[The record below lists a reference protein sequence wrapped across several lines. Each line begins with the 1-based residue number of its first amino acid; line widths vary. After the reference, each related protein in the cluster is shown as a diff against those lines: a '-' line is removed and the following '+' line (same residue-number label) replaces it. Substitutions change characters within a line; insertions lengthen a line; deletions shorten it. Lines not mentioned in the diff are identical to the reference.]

1 MMFTIIC
8 SITLLI
14 LQIVFWPSN
23 ILNEE
28 LIKQFEL
35 YYNSPVIM
43 DISINCDNKSN
54 NILGYFGG
62 IPEGRTYTE
71 TPTESCS
78 ANPMNFFIGKCK
90 ENPWSNYDICEKL
103 GEVNIW
109 YDKKNVSQ

>member
-1 MMFTIIC
+1 MKNFLISFFFMMFTIIC
-8 SITLLI
+8 SITLLT

-54 NILGYFGG
+54 NILGYLEEFQ
-62 IPEGRTYTE
+62 
-71 TPTESCS
+71 
-78 ANPMNFFIGKCK
+78 K
-90 ENPWSNYDICEKL
+90 EELIQKHQQNLVLLI
-103 GEVNIW
+103 
-109 YDKKNVSQ
+109 Q